1 MFRKLLVSAAFL
13 IISLTAFAQNG
24 SIGGLVIDA
33 VTKEPVIGASVL
45 IQGTQVGAMTDL
57 EGKFVIANV
66 KPGTYSLSISF
77 ITYTTNVVPDVIVEA
92 GKRTDV
98 EVPLQEGS
106 TALEEV
112 VVTGTRT
119 INTDESLISS
129 IKEAKLVVSGI
140 SAQQITR
147 LPDRDAAQVAQRIPG
162 ITIRDNRFVMVRGVP
177 ERYNQVLINDAIA
190 PSTET
195 EKRSFSFDLIPSG
208 SIDQILVYK
217 SGSAELPGDFAGGVI
232 QVITK
237 QANEEDFISFTV
249 NAGYRTGTT
258 FGDFKSTQGSSTD
271 WLGYDNGFR
280 GLPEFFPSKDQ
291 LRRLGPNDVLLERA
305 GKSLSNNFAL
315 QDKQTPLD
323 MGFTL
328 GFAKNFNLGN
338 VTISNLTNI
347 GYSNSYATYKAR
359 FTRYDFNSQ
368 SSEIPSVER
377 FAFDDDYY
385 DNEVKVSLVHNWL
398 ADLGKGNKIEF
409 KNLAAQI
416 GENRTVLRNGEDFI
430 QRPGQDLSNNAYR
443 YLSRFIYTGQLQGS
457 HNLFSNN
464 LSKLTWVIG
473 YNMIDRNEPDYRRI
487 RRYKAAGVD
496 EPYALIL
503 PPGSSLADAGRYFST
518 LNDEGYSHGLNFE
531 KKFGELSEDKKQ
543 PLIKAGYYID
553 YKERSFDARYVSYS
567 FRALPTSNPEDVEA
581 FIRQPL
587 DRLFASSN
595 IYSQGKNDGLI
606 IAEGSRPT
614 DHYEGTN
621 RLIAGYISGS
631 IPVGKFDIAAGIRVE
646 NNVQTLAS
654 QTYEGAVDIE
664 NPLTYPLPF
673 ANIAYNISERSL
685 VRAAYSRTV
694 NRPEFRELAPFLFYA
709 FEYDAN
715 FFGNPDLETA
725 VINNFDARWEMYPNP
740 GESISAGAFYKHFK
754 NPIESYSM
762 LVTESQQFSYG
773 NAPEAYSYGVEVEV
787 RKSLAS
793 LGVSK
798 FLRNTSLNVNAS
810 WIESRVDLGSEATAQ
825 QRYRQLQGQSPY
837 VVNLGLYYADEERGF
852 TANLGYNIFGARI
865 FAVGNAVFPT
875 WYEMPRHA
883 MDFQVSK
890 KIGRLFE
897 AKFNIQNLLNSQYNI
912 YQDNNEDGKI
922 EKSLDRP
929 IQQYQNGTQFSLS
942 LTCKVTSNK

>member
-1 MFRKLLVSAAFL
+1 
-13 IISLTAFAQNG
+13 
-24 SIGGLVIDA
+24 
-33 VTKEPVIGASVL
+33 
-45 IQGTQVGAMTDL
+45 
-57 EGKFVIANV
+57 
-66 KPGTYSLSISF
+66 
-77 ITYTTNVVPDVIVEA
+77 
-92 GKRTDV
+92 
-98 EVPLQEGS
+98 
-106 TALEEV
+106 
-112 VVTGTRT
+112 
-119 INTDESLISS
+119 
-129 IKEAKLVVSGI
+129 
-140 SAQQITR
+140 
-147 LPDRDAAQVAQRIPG
+147 
-162 ITIRDNRFVMVRGVP
+162 
-177 ERYNQVLINDAIA
+177 
-190 PSTET
+190 
-195 EKRSFSFDLIPSG
+195 
-208 SIDQILVYK
+208 
-217 SGSAELPGDFAGGVI
+217 
-232 QVITK
+232 
-237 QANEEDFISFTV
+237 
-249 NAGYRTGTT
+249 
-258 FGDFKSTQGSSTD
+258 
-271 WLGYDNGFR
+271 
-280 GLPEFFPSKDQ
+280 
-291 LRRLGPNDVLLERA
+291 
-305 GKSLSNNFAL
+305 
-315 QDKQTPLD
+315 

-359 FTRYDFNSQ
+359 FTRYDFNSP
-368 SSEIPSVER
+368 SSDIPSVER

-416 GENRTVLRNGEDFI
+416 GESRTVLRNGEDFI
-430 QRPGQDLSNNAYR
+430 QRPDQDLSNNAYR

-567 FRALPTSNPEDVEA
+567 FRALSTSNPEDVEA

-587 DRLFASSN
+587 DQLFSPSN

-631 IPVGKFDIAAGIRVE
+631 FPVGKFDIAAGIRVE

-673 ANIAYNISERSL
+673 ANIAYNISDRSL

-773 NAPEAYSYGVEVEV
+773 NAPEAYSYGVEIEV